1 MEKTSVISS
10 LKHPFINDDIIIF
23 YKREYMGKLKTKNLK
38 ESEFIRYIETHP
50 VFSESLCKKHGVSVV
65 SLGYSLY
72 VHSNH
77 FFLENGYVSDDIHYD
92 MVKNNLIIMK
102 PTLKR
107 FYKRTRQVD
116 YNDYTFI
123 SGIKEHQDYCMLLTL
138 CCYHWIADVFT
149 VYNHNKGSDIVVD
162 VANEL
167 LQRSIDYFS
176 IEHQNVVECFN
187 ELKHKFP

>member
-1 MEKTSVISS
+1 MSFYISYKLTL
-10 LKHPFINDDIIIF
+10 LKIF
-23 YKREYMGKLKTKNLK
+23 C
-38 ESEFIRYIETHP
+38 FQFPH
-50 VFSESLCKKHGVSVV
+50 VFPL
-65 SLGYSLY
+65 
-72 VHSNH
+72 
-77 FFLENGYVSDDIHYD
+77 I
-92 MVKNNLIIMK
+92 KNN
-102 PTLKR
+102 
-107 FYKRTRQVD
+107 KRTRQVD

-187 ELKHKFP
+187 ELKHKFPHYRKR

>member
-1 MEKTSVISS
+1 
-10 LKHPFINDDIIIF
+10 
-23 YKREYMGKLKTKNLK
+23 MGKLKTKNMK
-38 ESEFIRYIETHP
+38 ESEFINHIERHP

-107 FYKRTRQVD
+107 IYKRTRQVD
-116 YNDYTFI
+116 YNDYTFM
-123 SGIKEHQDYCMLLTL
+123 SGIKEYQDYCMLLTL

-149 VYNHNKGSDIVVD
+149 VYNHSKGSDIVVD
-162 VANEL
+162 VANDF
-167 LQRSIDYFS
+167 LQRSIDHFS
-176 IEHQNVVECFN
+176 IEHQNVVDCFY
-187 ELKHKFP
+187 ELKISSHHIQRTTISVSKFPQTVKFPSFVILFF

>member
-1 MEKTSVISS
+1 MK
-10 LKHPFINDDIIIF
+10 
-23 YKREYMGKLKTKNLK
+23 KLKTKNLK
-38 ESEFIRYIETHP
+38 ESEFIKYIETHP
-50 VFSESLCKKHGVSVV
+50 VFSESLCKKYEISSE

-92 MVKNNLIIMK
+92 MVKNNLIVMK

-116 YNDYTFI
+116 YNDYTFM
-123 SGIKEHQDYCMLLTL
+123 SGIKEYQDYCILLTL

-149 VYNHNKGSDIVVD
+149 VNNHSKGSDIVVD
-162 VANEL
+162 VANDL
-167 LQRSIDYFS
+167 LQRSVDYFS
-176 IEHQNVVECFN
+176 NERQNVVNCFN
-187 ELKHKFP
+187 DLKNKFPHYKKR

>member
-1 MEKTSVISS
+1 M
-10 LKHPFINDDIIIF
+10 
-23 YKREYMGKLKTKNLK
+23 
-38 ESEFIRYIETHP
+38 ETHP

-92 MVKNNLIIMK
+92 MVK
-102 PTLKR
+102 
-107 FYKRTRQVD
+107 
-116 YNDYTFI
+116 NDYTFI

-187 ELKHKFP
+187 ELKHKFPHYRKR